1 MPSASV
7 KRHSYRPCHSERRS
21 AHRIGKLCD
30 CRRKEGRCPVSPE
43 GEAVT
48 SLLKFSRPPT
58 RREGRIVL
66 LFLSFAHFEMPS
78 ASVERRSYRPWHSE
92 RRSAR
97 RIGKLCDLQAER
109 REIEFRIYGLG
120 FRM

>member
-7 KRHSYRPCHSERRS
+7 KRRSYRPCHSERRS

-66 LFLSFAHFEMPS
+66 LFLSFAHFDAFGECR
-78 ASVERRSYRPWHSE
+78 ET
-92 RRSAR
+92 
-97 RIGKLCDLQAER
+97 LLQALAFGAAQCAPD
-109 REIEFRIYGLG
+109 REALRLAGG
-120 FRM
+120 KKGDRV